1 MREGGKSY
9 AFGPKASPC
18 NKYLVLVDGLGNKHT
33 MALQVGGGDGLGN
46 KHTMALQVG
55 GLRGGVEADGSAE
68 ENP

>member
-33 MALQVGGGDGLGN
+33 MALQVGG
-46 KHTMALQVG
+46 
-55 GLRGGVEADGSAE
+55 LRGGVEADGSAE